1 MKLSIQRDDLVR
13 LATRA
18 ASVADKS
25 NPMPYASAVL
35 LEGLHT
41 GDGLR
46 VTARD
51 AVLTIID
58 EGRALVHDAG
68 VVAVDAH
75 RLAEVV
81 RVLPD
86 GEVKLAT
93 DDKVLSVKA
102 GASSFRIPLLEC
114 DGFPR
119 PDGLNLADKVA
130 TLHTDGLMLRVALRK
145 VAHAVAGDDNRYGLS
160 GIHVVPPVPHESPAL
175 FVATDGTRLAHVE
188 VYGTMEGTP
197 ARRTLIPRRA
207 IAELVKV
214 TEGCDA
220 TPMRLEFGARSM
232 VATIASTVLVVR
244 LLEADFPAYKEVLP
258 RGYKER
264 VVIDRDTLGQALKRV
279 AIVADDKAHTV
290 RLTASGEELLLW
302 AGDANGQTARDTV
315 ACEVEGSVTL
325 GMNARLLADA
335 LAQCPE
341 GTVHLECSGPLAPV
355 VVRGQ
360 HPSATF
366 YLVMPVRLD

>member
-1 MKLSIQRDDLVR
+1 VKLSIQRDDLVR

-18 ASVADKS
+18 ASVADKQ
-25 NPMPYASAVL
+25 NPQPFASAVL

-68 VVAVDAH
+68 LVAVDAH

-81 RVLPD
+81 RVLPV

-93 DDKVLSVKA
+93 DDKSLSVKA
-102 GASSFRIPLLEC
+102 GASSFRIPILERE
-114 DGFPR
+114 GFPR
-119 PDGLNLADKVA
+119 PDGLQLADKIA
-130 TLHTDGLMLRVALRK
+130 TLHTDGLMLRMALRK
-145 VAHAVAGDDNRYGLS
+145 VAHAVAGEDNRYGL
-160 GIHVVPPVPHESPAL
+160 GGVHLAPPVPQESPAI

-188 VYGTMEGTP
+188 VGGTMEGTP

-207 IAELVKV
+207 IAELAKM

-220 TPMRLEFGARSM
+220 TPMRLEFGPRSM

-244 LLEADFPAYKEVLP
+244 LLEADFPAYKDVLP
-258 RGYKER
+258 KSYKER
-264 VVIDRDTLGQALKRV
+264 IVVDRDALGQALKRV

-290 RLTASGEELLLW
+290 RLTASGDQLLLS
-302 AGDANGQTARDTV
+302 AGDANGQTARDSV
-315 ACEVEGSVTL
+315 ACEVEGQLTV
-325 GMNARLLADA
+325 GMNARFLADA

-341 GTVHLECSGPLAPV
+341 GVIHLECSGPLGPMT
-355 VVRGQ
+355 VRGQ